1 MKLRVLAGALLLGI
15 GTVALAAEQ
24 VERSEVLTMGA
35 KAGFQEARYA
45 DDGSVQ
51 VHYEFNDRG
60 RGPKLDS
67 EYRVGADGTVT
78 SVAVKGNDYFKGP
91 VDDTLKRD
99 GNSITWKNA
108 SENET
113 RTVEQPSFYLGLNG
127 VPEEYVLLV
136 RALLKAPEQK
146 LAILPAGEA
155 RIEKLIELKV
165 NGKPGKKKVTLYAV
179 HGLDLTPSF
188 FWLDDQQ
195 RFFASYSSWSSLV
208 REGYAGA
215 LPTLAKTQ
223 EAQEKQ
229 QAQQR
234 ATNLTET
241 LKKPLLI
248 RNVRAFDPSTGI
260 TIDDAAVLI
269 DKGRIVASGKASDVT
284 APAGADT
291 LDGGGKFLM
300 PGLWDMHAHFFGQA
314 DGVLDIAGGVTTVRD
329 LANNPPVLAERI
341 AAIEAN
347 RDIGPRIIK
356 AGIIDGPGPF
366 AGPTKA
372 LADNEAD
379 AQRIVDDYAAS
390 GHEQIKIYSSIKVE
404 LMPAIAR
411 MAHAKGLRVSGHVP
425 AYMTARQFVEN
436 GADEIQHANM
446 LMLNFLFDKVQDTR
460 TPARFTSIG
469 EYGASID
476 LGSPAVR
483 DFVALLKQHDTVI
496 DPTLST
502 FEDMFLGRP
511 GLPGPGFASIMTR
524 LPLTWQRG
532 IRSGSGGLPIK
543 PGQEAAYRD
552 GYQRMIDFVGLL
564 HRSGVRIVAG
574 TDGSGGLQIPRELE
588 LYVAAGIPPKEALR
602 TATYESA
609 AVMKRE
615 KEYGRLAPGYVADL
629 ILVDGD
635 PTLNMADIRK
645 VRTVI
650 RGDRRYDSAKLFS
663 AIGIAPSP

>member
-15 GTVALAAEQ
+15 GTAALAAEQ

-223 EAQEKQ
+223 EAREKQ

-241 LKKPLLI
+241 LKKPC
-248 RNVRAFDPSTGI
+248 
-260 TIDDAAVLI
+260 
-269 DKGRIVASGKASDVT
+269 
-284 APAGADT
+284 
-291 LDGGGKFLM
+291 
-300 PGLWDMHAHFFGQA
+300 
-314 DGVLDIAGGVTTVRD
+314 
-329 LANNPPVLAERI
+329 
-341 AAIEAN
+341 
-347 RDIGPRIIK
+347 
-356 AGIIDGPGPF
+356 
-366 AGPTKA
+366 
-372 LADNEAD
+372 
-379 AQRIVDDYAAS
+379 
-390 GHEQIKIYSSIKVE
+390 
-404 LMPAIAR
+404 
-411 MAHAKGLRVSGHVP
+411 
-425 AYMTARQFVEN
+425 
-436 GADEIQHANM
+436 
-446 LMLNFLFDKVQDTR
+446 
-460 TPARFTSIG
+460 
-469 EYGASID
+469 
-476 LGSPAVR
+476 
-483 DFVALLKQHDTVI
+483 
-496 DPTLST
+496 
-502 FEDMFLGRP
+502 
-511 GLPGPGFASIMTR
+511 
-524 LPLTWQRG
+524 
-532 IRSGSGGLPIK
+532 
-543 PGQEAAYRD
+543 
-552 GYQRMIDFVGLL
+552 
-564 HRSGVRIVAG
+564 
-574 TDGSGGLQIPRELE
+574 
-588 LYVAAGIPPKEALR
+588 
-602 TATYESA
+602 
-609 AVMKRE
+609 
-615 KEYGRLAPGYVADL
+615 
-629 ILVDGD
+629 
-635 PTLNMADIRK
+635 
-645 VRTVI
+645 
-650 RGDRRYDSAKLFS
+650 
-663 AIGIAPSP
+663 